1 MQQPQQPQ
9 TQNQQANIF
18 EQVSS
23 YISREEDQGLALPA
37 GYSLNNALK
46 AAWFKL
52 EGTKDRSGRPA
63 LKVCTNNSIGMALM
77 DMAVQGL
84 SPAKNQ
90 CYFIVYGNELQ
101 MQRSYFGTIAAL
113 KRLERVKDIDAQVVH
128 EGDEFEIG
136 ADKVGRLVVKTYKP
150 SFDNLDKPIK
160 GAFAFIELADGRVA
174 YTVMTKKQI
183 DTSWAQSRQH
193 NVQQKFGDE
202 MAKRTVINRAAKMII
217 NTSDDSDLLTGA
229 INRATEAEYDQ
240 EQERKEITPAA
251 EKGTPEALLAGLDSK
266 SAGTKNDTPVNAPEK
281 PAKTLV
287 EQLAESIES
296 TDKIPESDL
305 PFPEHPK
312 TEAEEEQ
319 VADGQTDIYDYIDD
333 KNEDEAIAAYGD
345 KVGGAG
351 NAKN

>member
-52 EGTKDRSGRPA
+52 EGTKDRSGQPA

-136 ADKVGRLVVKTYKP
+136 ADRVGHLVVKRFSPK
-150 SFDNLDKPIK
+150 FENLDKPLV
-160 GAFAFIELADGRVA
+160 GAFAFIELTDGRVD

-183 DTSWAQSRQH
+183 DTSWSQSRQH
-193 NVQQKFGDE
+193 GVQQKFGDE
-202 MAKRTVINRAAKMII
+202 MAKRTVLNRAAKMFI
-217 NTSDDSDLLTGA
+217 NTSDDSDMLAGA
-229 INRATEAEYDQ
+229 INSTTANEFEDRT
-240 EQERKEITPAA
+240 RKEVNAE
-251 EKGTPEALLAGLDSK
+251 EKGTPAALLAGMK
-266 SAGTKNDTPVNAPEK
+266 HHQEETKQEIKPEEKKDTPEAPEK
-281 PAKTLV
+281 PV
-287 EQLAESIES
+287 EDEKEATEQSNENPYGSQ
-296 TDKIPESDL
+296 L
-305 PFPEHPK
+305 PFPEPGQN
-312 TEAEEEQ
+312 EPNEVAE
-319 VADGQTDIYDYIDD
+319 GQTSIDD
-333 KNEDEAIAAYGD
+333 YLDAIDEEM
-345 KVGGAG
+345 GAQADA
-351 NAKN
+351 N